1 MIRTHKLTR
10 ILPFAV
16 ALQAFGA
23 SGVIA
28 APLAL
33 SDTPL
38 TVSTSIDP
46 NVMILID
53 NSGSMEHVIWHEDF
67 VEAGNYGNWR
77 YRCGS
82 NWCDLNEGSTYYPSN
97 LGQSTCNSGY
107 KRFRLGDSSTYKC
120 LKIPQPNGSS
130 STRYLGNYLRFL
142 ADTFANN
149 TDLTQGQI
157 PNDYRM
163 NVAREVSKDLV
174 QNTPGM
180 RFGLSNFNNNQGGVI
195 RADCGSGV
203 SSMVS
208 TIDTLTASTWTPL
221 AESLYEVTRYFRGM
235 SSHYNS
241 NTSYTSPIQ
250 YRCQK
255 NFTVVVTD
263 GLPTYDGS
271 YPNNDPDDVAD
282 TGRALPNWDGVNND
296 GPGTDSSTEGNAL
309 FLDDIAKFAWDID
322 MRKTGDDNAG
332 VSFNDPKYPKQN
344 MYTYTVGFAVANQML
359 EDAAAYG
366 NGLYLTANNAEQLRE
381 ELSKV
386 LTDIQSKLGAASS
399 AAASGGFV
407 TTGTKVYQ
415 GRLNSES
422 WTGQLLA
429 FGIDTNSTSPTFGQ
443 PLTNG
448 PGPDG
453 SLWDAGSLINPANWS
468 TRTIITNKAD
478 GVPFRWDQF
487 NAAEQTSYF
496 NAQQD
501 LLEYLRGKNV
511 TAYRSR
517 PSLLGDIV
525 NSAPQYVGP
534 PSARYPETLESTSY
548 ATFKTTNAS
557 RTPMIYVGAND
568 GMLHG
573 FDANTGVERLSFVPG
588 KLLGKLKNLAAVD
601 DPATTGTN
609 EGYNANHRFYV
620 DGSPTVVDAHIG
632 GAWKTALVGG
642 LNKGGQ
648 GIYALDVTS
657 PASFSEANAAS
668 IFLWE
673 FTDTDTNPDADI
685 VSGDADLGYTY
696 SQPAIVRLPDPNNG
710 KGIWA
715 AVFGNGYNNTE
726 ADGSASTT
734 GNAVLYV
741 VNLQTGALIR
751 KLSTNTGMAQDPTGQ
766 SRPNGLATVAPVDLD
781 GDHAVDTIYAG
792 DLFGNLWKFDVSD
805 PDSTK
810 WSLAYKLYQACAAAT
825 CTANNRQP
833 ITSRPTIIPHPN
845 AGGQIVL
852 FGTGKYLEQADN
864 VSLDGGVQS
873 FYAIWDKG
881 SAPSPALN
889 RNNLQQQSILVE
901 STFTFTGPDDET
913 ITEQL
918 RVTTNDIVNWDNKRG
933 WYLDLVSPHGFEGE
947 RQVTNSVVRN
957 GRLIFTTMIPSDTS
971 DPCAPAGTSWIMEM
985 NATTGSRLT
994 YSPFDLNRDDT
1005 FSSADYVSVNI
1016 DGETVKV
1023 PTTGRKM
1030 EGGHAQTPTVV
1041 ASEDKEFKYVST
1053 SEGLETIVENPGKS
1067 LTGRQSWRELF
1078 LIQ

>member
-10 ILPFAV
+10 TLPLAV

-23 SGVIA
+23 AGVIA

-46 NVMILID
+46 NVMLLID
-53 NSGSMEHVIWHEDF
+53 NSGSMEHMIWHEDF
-67 VEAGNYGNWR
+67 DQNATYGEWAYLNDGNWYWVGTGTR
-77 YRCGS
+77 
-82 NWCDLNEGSTYYPSN
+82 YPSQMHR
-97 LGQSTCNSGY
+97 GSCSSGY
-107 KRFRLGDSSTYKC
+107 KRFWKPSSGEFKC
-120 LKIPQPNGSS
+120 LKLPEPNGSS
-130 STRYLGNYLRFL
+130 STRYDAQYLRFIL
-142 ADTFANN
+142 DRFAHNS
-149 TDLTQGQI
+149 DLTQGQI

-195 RADCGSGV
+195 RADCGAGV
-203 SSMVS
+203 SSLVS

-271 YPNNDPDDVAD
+271 YPTNDPDDAAD
-282 TGRALPNWDGVNND
+282 TSRSLPNWDGVNND

-322 MRKTGDDNAG
+322 MRKTGNDNAG

-407 TTGTKVYQ
+407 TAGTKVYQ

-429 FGIDTNSTSPTFGQ
+429 FGIDTDGTSPTFGQ

-468 TRTIITNKAD
+468 TRTIITNKTD
-478 GVPFRWDQF
+478 GIPFRWNQF
-487 NAAEQTSYF
+487 SATEQTAYF

-511 TAYRSR
+511 AAYRSR

-534 PSARYPETLESTSY
+534 PNARYRESLEESSY
-548 ATFKTTNAS
+548 AAFQAAYAN

-573 FDANTGVERLSFVPG
+573 FDANTGVERLAYIPG
-588 KLLGKLKNLAAVD
+588 KLLDMLKNLGAVD
-601 DPATTGTN
+601 NPATTN
-609 EGYNANHRFYV
+609 IDESYNANHKFYV
-620 DGSPTVVDAHIG
+620 DGSPTVVDAYI
-632 GAWKTALVGG
+632 GAWRTVLVSG

-648 GIYALDVTS
+648 GIFALDVTNPQDTGK

-673 FTDTDTNPDADI
+673 FTDAD
-685 VSGDADLGYTY
+685 DADLGFTY
-696 SQPAIVRLPDPNNG
+696 SQPAIVRLQNG
-710 KGIWA
+710 TWA
-715 AVFGNGYNNTE
+715 AVFGNGYNNTV
-726 ADGSASTT
+726 ADGNASTT
-734 GNAVLYV
+734 GDAALYI
-741 VNLQTGALIR
+741 VNLQTGALI
-751 KLSTNTGMAQDPTGQ
+751 KKISTNVGMAEDPTGTN
-766 SRPNGLATVAPVDLD
+766 RPNGLATVAPVDVD
-781 GDHAVDTIYAG
+781 GDASVDYIYAG
-792 DLFGNLWKFDVSD
+792 DLFGNLWKFNL
-805 PDSTK
+805 DSTNSNQ
-810 WSLAYKLYQACAAAT
+810 WGLDYKLYQACAAAT
-825 CTANNRQP
+825 CTASNRQP
-833 ITSRPTIIPHPN
+833 ITTRPTIIRHPN
-845 AGGQIVL
+845 SGGQIVL

-864 VSLDGGVQS
+864 VSLNGGVQS

-889 RNNLQQQSILVE
+889 RNNLQQQRILIE
-901 STFTFTGPDDET
+901 DSFEFTGPDGET

-918 RVTTNDIVNWDNKRG
+918 RVTTNDAVNWSTKRG
-933 WYLDLVSPHGFEGE
+933 WYLDLVSPDGFEGE

-985 NATTGSRLT
+985 NAATGSRLT

-1005 FSSADYVSVNI
+1005 FSSADYVTVVI
-1016 DGETVKV
+1016 DGQTVKV

-1041 ASEDKEFKYVST
+1041 ASENKEFKYVST